1 MGQNYKEIA
10 AIALKR
16 REDAIPKDLLLP
28 QAALANLPQ
37 NLTTVPK
44 SSGHFT
50 PEELEITESSAED
63 ILAKIKNKT
72 WTSLKVTKAFIKA
85 AVVAQQLVGLPRKAV
100 GTPLTNADKLLDRA
114 SHPRSSCQSKS
125 AR

>member
-16 REDAIPKDLLLP
+16 REDAIPKDLRLP
-28 QAALANLPQ
+28 ELSLRNLPR

-50 PEELEITESSAED
+50 PEELEIIETNAED
-63 ILAKIKNKT
+63 ILVKVKNKI
-72 WTSLKVTKAFIKA
+72 WTSLEVTKAFMKA
-85 AVVAQQLVGLPRKAV
+85 AVVAQQLVSPTLE
-100 GTPLTNADKLLDRA
+100 
-114 SHPRSSCQSKS
+114 
-125 AR
+125 